1 MKFQIEQIAIYPADP
16 VAAIELLEAIGAKEW
31 STDHVIALGQ
41 VYGRKR
47 VNEADLAFN
56 YDLFSGK
63 EFEVLQYTNG
73 DHWMASNGRTNSVSH
88 LGMHCTAE
96 ELVEWRAFFEGRGI
110 AVAQEVF
117 TQSHTN
123 PVISGKR
130 TYNYV
135 IFDTKAI
142 LGTDLKFIVRIDTPE
157 PVVEDEEELG
167 QHPEPE
173 PEQPLLPLEDTKATK
188 TKK

>member
-1 MKFQIEQIAIYPADP
+1 MKFKIEQIAIYPADP
-16 VAAIELLEAIGAKEW
+16 QAAMELLKAIGADDW
-31 STDHVIALGQ
+31 ANDHVVALGQ

-56 YDLFSGK
+56 YDLVDGK
-63 EFEVLQYTNG
+63 EFEILNYTNG
-73 DHWMASNGRTNSVSH
+73 DHWMASNGRGPSVSH
-88 LGMHCTAE
+88 LGMHCSE
-96 ELVEWRAFFEGRGI
+96 DELVKWREFFAERNIG
-110 AVAQEVF
+110 VAQEVL

-123 PVISGKR
+123 PVIAGKR

-157 PVVEDEEELG
+157 PVVEDEE
-167 QHPEPE
+167 
-173 PEQPLLPLEDTKATK
+173 QPQLPLEEPKAS
-188 TKK
+188 KKK